1 VSAVLFPEPEVPDG
15 SGLGGDGR
23 TDTMAPG
30 PLLATVLGAVAGE
43 DGEGL
48 ASMSDDQIIGFLS
61 GTRRMESHLAWAKM
75 AALAA
80 VADAKLAESRTH
92 AELRRVATRLVN
104 RLDPEAVR
112 KRKEKRRRETHVQAF
127 REDSGNA
134 GITGRE
140 LPSVEVLASMQHIEG
155 RARALRDAGMPG
167 TWQELKARALRPAA
181 AAAPPP
187 ATWTTPTR
195 TTRAA

>member
-1 VSAVLFPEPEVPDG
+1 MSAVLFPEPEVPDG

-80 VADAKLAESRTH
+80 VAERSWRSPGPMPNCAGW
-92 AELRRVATRLVN
+92 RR
-104 RLDPEAVR
+104 
-112 KRKEKRRRETHVQAF
+112 
-127 REDSGNA
+127 G
-134 GITGRE
+134 
-140 LPSVEVLASMQHIEG
+140 
-155 RARALRDAGMPG
+155 
-167 TWQELKARALRPAA
+167 W
-181 AAAPPP
+181 
-187 ATWTTPTR
+187 
-195 TTRAA
+195 